1 MLNSS
6 DLYIV
11 HSNYCG
17 CHIARAIFLLF
28 LFSFSE
34 EQTINY
40 KQTENF
46 LVSVYEMKLSETI
59 DIPHAFGATEGGNN
73 FAALAGAG
81 LSIFAQIMFALFAG
95 TL

>member
-1 MLNSS
+1 MCIQITAAATL
-6 DLYIV
+6 LV
-11 HSNYCG
+11 NYY
-17 CHIARAIFLLF
+17 
-28 LFSFSE
+28 FSFSE

-46 LVSVYEMKLSETI
+46 LVSVYKMKLSETI